1 MFGNLLFGVVQE
13 RIFSVRI
20 SPLIDFMMEITE
32 RKFMLVF
39 ILAGHRFELRKELS
53 DVLDVS
59 FGCCG
64 INFGFIMGTLM
75 ITQFYRAFIH
85 LE

>member
-1 MFGNLLFGVVQE
+1 MFGIVQE
-13 RIFSVRI
+13 RIFHVRI
-20 SPLIDFMMEITE
+20 SSLIDFMMEITE
-32 RKFMLVF
+32 RKIMLVF
-39 ILAGHRFELRKELS
+39 ILTGYRFELREEVP

-64 INFGFIMGTLM
+64 VKFGFIMRTFM
-75 ITQFYRAFIH
+75 INGFYRAFIH